1 MRVVRKISAMQN
13 LARKLR
19 QEGRLGF
26 VPTMGALHE
35 GHLELVR
42 VAKRRCKRV
51 VVSVFV
57 NPIQFGPKEDYRTY
71 PRDFKRDKLL
81 LARLGVDVLFYP
93 DVKEMYPEGYS
104 TYVEVEGLTEHLC
117 GRSRPGH
124 FRGVTTVVAKLFNIV
139 LPDVAVFG
147 QKDAQQAFVIK
158 RMVRDLNFPV
168 DVVIVP
174 TVREPD
180 GLAMSSRNVY
190 LNEEERRQAPVLYQ
204 ALRRAE
210 EMIKAG
216 KRDARQVKQAMR
228 RFIRSAPLARIDYV
242 EIVDTDRLQP
252 VKTIK
257 GEVLV
262 AVAVYF
268 GRARLIDNLIVRS

>member
-81 LARLGVDVLFYP
+81 LARLGVDGLFYP

-104 TYVEVEGLTEHLC
+104 TYVEVEGLSEHLC

-168 DVVIVP
+168 DIVIVP

-190 LNEEERRQAPVLYQ
+190 LNEEERHQAPVLYQ

-210 EMIKAG
+210 ETIKAG